1 MTDNYEL
8 KIKDY
13 INELF
18 ESEPKTRMTEEFKEE
33 LLANLLDKYYDLLE
47 SNVDDELA
55 YNKVISN
62 IGNIDDLF
70 ERDSVNITKDSCDR
84 KKSAKFTSIAVMMY
98 ILSPVS
104 VIIFEDIGMDTIGI
118 VIMFSLIAGATGILI
133 YNNMTKVQYLKQ
145 DDTLVEEFKEWK
157 SVTAKTRR
165 VRNSVSSAM
174 WSVIV
179 AIYLLLNFTTEAW
192 DITWI
197 LFIIGAALQKIIKAY
212 FEYKELD

>member
-8 KIKDY
+8 KIKNY

-70 ERDSVNITKDSCDR
+70 ERDVINITKDSCDR

-118 VIMFSLIAGATGILI
+118 VIMFSLIAGATGLLI
-133 YNNMTKVQYLKQ
+133 YNNMTKAQYLKQ

-157 SVTAKTRR
+157 STTAKTRR

-174 WSVIV
+174 WSVII
-179 AIYLLLNFTTEAW
+179 AIYLLLSIITGAW

-197 LFIIGAALQKIIKAY
+197 LFVIGTALQKIIKAY